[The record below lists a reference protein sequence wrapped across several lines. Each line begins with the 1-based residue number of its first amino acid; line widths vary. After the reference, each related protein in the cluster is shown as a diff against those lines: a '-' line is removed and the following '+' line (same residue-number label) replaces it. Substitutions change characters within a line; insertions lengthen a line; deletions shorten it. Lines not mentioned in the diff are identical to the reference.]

1 MACTEEE
8 FLELLSDESTVDII
22 TLTEQAK
29 YGIPDKVL
37 AQLASAAHFCSSQW
51 IWGYWTGAARGVAL
65 PAARFEA
72 G

>member
-29 YGIPDKVL
+29 YGIPDKVPGAVGL
-37 AQLASAAHFCSSQW
+37 CSSFLL
-51 IWGYWTGAARGVAL
+51 ISMDLGYWTGAARGVAL
-65 PAARFEA
+65 PAACFEA